1 MCPPRGSCVQ
11 ALACSTYTFFCST
24 QSASRPP
31 QSCGPPVPR
40 GWRGGAATPP
50 PSPQGLVSREPLPVW
65 ASEKHDQGLVL
76 WGGRDSAP
84 DRRLR
89 TTHIYVLASRRP
101 DPVDPCGGPF
111 LPPGGSEQSVRCQCP
126 GSPRGSTSPLR
137 LPVAPHPTPV
147 SPCCVI
153 YRDTR
158 HGFRAH
164 PDPRW
169 SHLQVIRMM
178 MSRVRSPSWVPRF
191 GGGPI
196 FGAAAPPVR
205 GRVSL
210 GCRPQSGHRGRTPPS
225 GPSAAETQQRAVSVV
240 TEWACDGAGE
250 FTPQHGVGGTGG
262 GCCPPGEGS
271 PCAGHWSRRGRK
283 VDQEGS
289 AVAQQSLAHHPGA
302 FIPAT

>member
-1 MCPPRGSCVQ
+1 M
-11 ALACSTYTFFCST
+11 
-24 QSASRPP
+24 
-31 QSCGPPVPR
+31 
-40 GWRGGAATPP
+40 WRAV
-50 PSPQGLVSREPLPVW
+50 PSPWRLRAECPLPVPW
-65 ASEKHDQGLVL
+65 
-76 WGGRDSAP
+76 
-84 DRRLR
+84 
-89 TTHIYVLASRRP
+89 
-101 DPVDPCGGPF
+101 
-111 LPPGGSEQSVRCQCP
+111 QS
-126 GSPRGSTSPLR
+126 SGSTSPLR

-240 TEWACDGAGE
+240 TEWACDRAGE
-250 FTPQHGVGGTGG
+250 FTPQHGAGG
-262 GCCPPGEGS
+262 GQGEAAALQGKGL
-271 PCAGHWSRRGRK
+271 PVLATGAAGDGRWTRRGQRWP
-283 VDQEGS
+283 S
-289 AVAQQSLAHHPGA
+289 RASRT
-302 FIPAT
+302 IPAPSSQQRE